1 MTTTHQVIR
10 ATYTHGEEFKIP
22 IGVDL
27 NDTSQVKSWG
37 IKWNK
42 LWITYADDG
51 REEEIEGDGWVEE
64 FDYKRPEEICMVTL
78 DEDDN
83 EVDEDD
89 EEEIVVA
96 VEEKC
101 EVCEEVD
108 KEEVG
113 IATGI
118 NGVEMR
124 VCSRCDIDG
133 ENYNGWGDEEEK
145 CEGCG
150 ITAKDEDTGL
160 GLSTLATTNQLLCP
174 TCIPAEDDEDEDEDE
189 DDDRPVCDVCQ
200 DRITPDA
207 MHMID
212 CKGSRVMVDNICD
225 DCLGQALDDRT
236 IEPYSESDD
245 EEEDEHYRWI

>member
-10 ATYTHGEEFKIP
+10 ANYSHDEEFKIP

-27 NDTSQVKSWG
+27 NDKSQVKSWG
-37 IKWNK
+37 IKWNI
-42 LWITYADDG
+42 LWIIYADG
-51 REEEIEGDGWVEE
+51 REEDVEGEGCVNDFE
-64 FDYKRPEEICMVTL
+64 YKHPESIDVLTV
-78 DEDDN
+78 DEDGN

-89 EEEIVVA
+89 DEEIVVA

-101 EVCEEVD
+101 EGPDWVAIGKAYCR
-108 KEEVG
+108 KLG
-113 IATGI
+113 MII
-118 NGVEMR
+118 K
-124 VCSRCDIDG
+124 
-133 ENYNGWGDEEEK
+133 DEDEK

-189 DDDRPVCDVCQ
+189 DETDDRPVCNVCD

-207 MHMID
+207 MHVID

-225 DCLGQALDDRT
+225 DCLGQALYDRT

-245 EEEDEHYRWI
+245 EEDDEHYRWI